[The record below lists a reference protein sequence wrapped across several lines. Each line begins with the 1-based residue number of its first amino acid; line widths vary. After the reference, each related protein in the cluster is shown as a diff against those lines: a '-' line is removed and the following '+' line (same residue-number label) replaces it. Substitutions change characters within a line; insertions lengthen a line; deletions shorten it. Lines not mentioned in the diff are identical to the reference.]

1 MKGAIQEFQVFV
13 KPTGSICNLGCNY
26 CYYLEKKEL
35 YPGKAHFQ
43 MGNELLEQYILQH
56 INATRAETIM
66 FSWHGGEPTMAGL
79 DFYRKALDFQQKHLP
94 SGRTI
99 INGIQTNG
107 TLLDDEWCRF
117 LAKENFIAGISMDG
131 PEALH
136 NLFRRDKNGQ
146 GTFKKALKGY
156 RMLQEY
162 GLIPEILCVVNGV
175 NVMYPV
181 EVYSFFK
188 QLEPGFITFLPL
200 VNQLPGSQSSVTP
213 DSVPAGD
220 FGRFLVTIFDEWLEK
235 DIGRLKIQIFEEAL
249 RTAFNQEHS
258 LCIFRETCGGVPVI
272 EHNGDFY
279 SCDHYVEPQHRL
291 GNILEGSLARYL
303 NSSEQRAFG
312 EAKSNTLPKHCLD
325 CEVKSMCNGECP
337 KNRFLKTPGGESGLN
352 YLCEGYKM
360 FFNHIQPFV
369 EAVRQVTSVSP

>member
-1 MKGAIQEFQVFV
+1 MKAIQEFQVFV
-13 KPTGSICNLGCNY
+13 KPAGSICNLGCNY

-35 YPGKAHFQ
+35 YPGKAHLK
-43 MGNELLEQYILQH
+43 MGDELLEQYILQH
-56 INATRAETIM
+56 IDATRAETIM
-66 FSWHGGEPTMAGL
+66 FSWHGGEPTIAGL

-94 SGRTI
+94 PGRSI

-117 LAKENFIAGISMDG
+117 LSKENFITGISMDG
-131 PEALH
+131 PEEMH
-136 NLFRRDKNGQ
+136 NLFRKDKKRQ
-146 GTFKKALKGY
+146 GTFKEALKGY

-175 NVMYPV
+175 NIRYPG

-188 QLEPGFITFLPL
+188 HLEPDFITFLPL
-200 VNQLPGSQSSVTP
+200 VKQLPGTSSVTP
-213 DSVPAGD
+213 LSVRAGD
-220 FGRFLVTIFDEWLEK
+220 FGRFLVTIFEEWLEK

-258 LCIFRETCGGVPVI
+258 LCIFRERCGGVPVI

-291 GNILEGSLARYL
+291 GNIREHSLAWYL
-303 NSSEQRAFG
+303 DSPKQKAFG
-312 EAKSNTLPKHCLD
+312 EAKANTLPKYCLD
-325 CEVKSMCNGECP
+325 CEVKTMCNGECP
-337 KNRFLKTPGGESGLN
+337 KNRFIKTPGGEPGLN
-352 YLCEGYKM
+352 YLCVGYKM

-369 EAVRQVTSVSP
+369 EAVKQATSVSP

>member
-13 KPTGSICNLGCNY
+13 KPVGANCNLGCNY
-26 CYYLEKKEL
+26 CYYLEKMEL
-35 YPGKAHFQ
+35 YPGKAHLK
-43 MGNELLEQYILQH
+43 MGDEILEQYILQH
-56 INATRAETIM
+56 IDATKAETIM
-66 FSWHGGEPTMAGL
+66 FSWHGGEPTIAGL

-94 SGRTI
+94 TGRTI

-107 TLLDDEWCRF
+107 TLLDEEWCRF
-117 LAKENFIAGISMDG
+117 FAKEKFIAGISMDG
-131 PEALH
+131 PEELH
-136 NLFRRDKNGQ
+136 NFCRRDNNGK
-146 GTFKKALKGY
+146 GSFKKVLNGY

-162 GLIPEILCVVNGV
+162 GLKPEILCVVNGV
-175 NVMYPV
+175 NVRYPV

-188 QLEPGFITFLPL
+188 QLEPNFITFLPL
-200 VNQLPGSQSSVTP
+200 VMQLPGTSSVAP
-213 DSVPAGD
+213 LSVPAKD

-272 EHNGDFY
+272 EYTGDFY

-291 GNILEGSLARYL
+291 GNIREHSLAWYL
-303 NSSEQRAFG
+303 NSPGQQTFG
-312 EAKSNTLPKHCLD
+312 EAKANTLPKYCLD
-325 CEVKSMCNGECP
+325 CEVKNMCNGECP
-337 KNRFLKTPGGESGLN
+337 KNRFIKTPEGEPGLN
-352 YLCEGYKM
+352 YLCEGYKI